1 MATVQKRQVPHPG
14 KENHPNQCAMEISPI
29 QPPAKNPPLRLR
41 HEQTPVLIDLTED
54 EDEDTRMATPPPPN
68 NKHVLSLRNH
78 TKPAKLDLPPDD
90 TEIINLSKRFAELK
104 SPSQTYGRAD
114 LHLRQQQLPFHVSSP
129 LRHVTKPLNTVTI
142 ASVSKEPAS
151 KGKPVVFVR
160 PKPTVS
166 YAAPKNLLPHQRFA
180 LDNSNPLPIFAAK
193 TGQKDVPKLTLSQI
207 KAASNHKP
215 PTSQPGLPPLSQHF
229 SLPSS
234 ASASQIAERV
244 YQQLQHESNKSKSNE
259 EGESNNNTETQ
270 EIKQPKELLVNLLPY
285 QLAALRWMLANEANT
300 SQIKGG
306 ILADD
311 MGLGKTIQILSLV
324 AAHNQKDK
332 ETRGGPTLVVCM
344 LSTLQQWIEEINTR
358 FRINTFSV
366 ATYYSTNRERNPRLL
381 QTYDIVL
388 TTYGTLAAEFRN
400 NNHIGCLGK
409 VEWWRIVLDE
419 AHLIKNKNT
428 KTAKAVCALNSANRW
443 CLTGTPIQNSLDD
456 LYSLLAFLRVPD
468 FSDKEWWNHYI
479 FKPLHSKYPQE
490 RERGMLRLQTLLA
503 SLLLRRTK
511 DQKIAGKPIL
521 ALPTKTI
528 EIVVSCLEKSDC
540 STIICSRMPN
550 THSIP
555 I

>member
-1 MATVQKRQVPHPG
+1 
-14 KENHPNQCAMEISPI
+14 
-29 QPPAKNPPLRLR
+29 
-41 HEQTPVLIDLTED
+41 
-54 EDEDTRMATPPPPN
+54 
-68 NKHVLSLRNH
+68 
-78 TKPAKLDLPPDD
+78 
-90 TEIINLSKRFAELK
+90 
-104 SPSQTYGRAD
+104 
-114 LHLRQQQLPFHVSSP
+114 
-129 LRHVTKPLNTVTI
+129 
-142 ASVSKEPAS
+142 
-151 KGKPVVFVR
+151 VFVR

-528 EIVVSCLEKSDC
+528 EIVRCELSGEERLFYDHLFSNAKHTFNSYMTEGSAVDNKYMQVLELLLRLRQTCDHPCLLPTKQ
-540 STIICSRMPN
+540 SRKGEQDDGHPMCDLCLDAPPILLPSRILRY
-550 THSIP
+550 HSIVWIATP
-555 I
+555 EETM